1 MILRN
6 KLDHIR
12 QALTRFPIVAIVGPR
27 QVGKTTLA
35 RALAADLEEPSIY
48 LDLELPS
55 DLNKLQAAEL
65 YFRDNA
71 ASLIVIDEIQ
81 RMPELFPL
89 LRAVVDQD
97 RRPGRF
103 LILGSA
109 APALIRQASES
120 LAGRIEYHELS
131 PLILAETAPA
141 DFRQLWCRG
150 GYPES
155 YLAPTDPASTSWRE
169 AFIATYLER
178 DLPQLGIRVPAAQ
191 LRRFWT
197 MIAHCHGQL
206 WNASRIAAGM
216 GLSPTAIRHYLD
228 ILQDTF
234 IVRQLQPWHANVGKR
249 LTKSPKVY
257 LRDSGLLHTL
267 LGLPNFD
274 QLLAHPVVG
283 SSFEGFV
290 IEQLLAS
297 LPAGWEA
304 YFYRTSAGAEIDLLL
319 VNGNRPPIAV
329 EVKYSAAP
337 KPTKGFWLAFAD
349 LGCEKGYVV
358 YPGNDRYP
366 LGEGVVALPL
376 GRIGDILAAEQ
387 AG

>member
-1 MILRN
+1 MILRA
-6 KLDHIR
+6 KQAHIR
-12 QALTRFPIVAIVGPR
+12 QALASFPIVAIVGPR

-35 RALAADLEEPSIY
+35 RTLVADLGEPSIY

-71 ASLIVIDEIQ
+71 GSLIVIDEIQ

-89 LRAVVDQD
+89 LRALVDQD

-109 APALIRQASES
+109 APALMRQASES
-120 LAGRIEYHELS
+120 LAGRVAYHELS
-131 PLILAETAPA
+131 PLTMAEIAPA
-141 DFRQLWCRG
+141 DFRQLWTRG
-150 GYPES
+150 GYPDS
-155 YLAPTDPASTSWRE
+155 YLALSDPESSSWRE

-197 MIAHCHGQL
+197 MVAHCHGQL

-249 LTKSPKVY
+249 LTKSPKIY

-267 LGLPNFD
+267 LGLPNLD

-290 IEQLLAS
+290 IEQILAS

-304 YFYRTSAGAEIDLLL
+304 YFYRTSAGAEIDLVL
-319 VNGNRPPIAV
+319 VNGNRPPTAV
-329 EVKYSAAP
+329 EIKYSAAP
-337 KPTKGFWLAFAD
+337 KPTKGFWLACAD
-349 LGCEKGYVV
+349 LGCEQGYVV

-366 LGEGVVALPL
+366 LGQGVSALPL
-376 GRIGDILAAEQ
+376 DRIGEILS
-387 AG
+387 